1 MRLSSRSKKIIVNQI
16 LLFKLW
22 YIGQMFT
29 IPKYMEK
36 EIEKICDFLW
46 KGKTWP
52 PRYLAKLSIL
62 RGGLGILDIETQLN
76 SLKLIWIQG
85 LLNATNSLWNNPTL
99 YQLDLILSFNQ
110 GLFLF
115 RQKQIFRSNRHKNLQ
130 KQNNEDFFSQ
140 LLIVWLYF
148 TNNNLPTLMSIG
160 EILDQHQTGLLALKT
175 LYFYFLL

>member
-16 LLFKLW
+16 LLFKLL

-160 EILDQHQTGLLALKT
+160 EILHQHQTGLLALKT